1 MSKKATKSET
11 GLTIMDKSSTTSVMA
26 AIQAELDKLKEIA
39 ASNFKTGGS
48 GAGKVGGFPRSIQD
62 ENDIPTLVRMY
73 SAVHGKS
80 NAYDDAGAAIT
91 EEFPGFQ
98 CPVFKEEGNTAPTLK
113 ADIILKLKILS
124 VKERREYLEGLLAEA
139 KEFITKEDKFQ
150 MFLEKLQG
158 VSPVPPA
165 LIEG

>member
-1 MSKKATKSET
+1 MSKKNNPGT
-11 GLTIMDKSSTTSVMA
+11 GLAIMDKSSTTAVMA

-62 ENDIPTLVRMY
+62 ESDIPTLVRMY
-73 SAVHGKS
+73 SAVHGKA
-80 NAYDDAGAAIT
+80 NAYDNAGAAIT
-91 EEFPGFQ
+91 EQFPGFQ
-98 CPVFKEEGNTAPTLK
+98 CPVFKEEGNTADTLK

-139 KEFITKEDKFQ
+139 KEFITKEDKFK
-150 MFLEKLQG
+150 MFVEKLQG
-158 VSPVPPA
+158 VSPAPPA